1 MKILG
6 IALLTIVVGSNS
18 LAEAQ
23 QNKKVYR
30 LGFLSPAASPAP
42 SIQAASNLVPKLLR
56 ELGYVEGQNLLVH
69 RHFAG
74 GEIERLPQLAKELV
88 TCEWM

>member
-1 MKILG
+1 MRILG
-6 IALLTIVVGSNS
+6 IALLSMLVGSNF

-30 LGFLSPAASPAP
+30 LGFLSPAASPAR

-56 ELGYVEGQNLLVH
+56 DLSYVEGQNLLVY
-69 RHFAG
+69 RRFAG
-74 GEIERLPQLAKELV
+74 RRARATSSARQGAG
-88 TCEWM
+88 

>member
-1 MKILG
+1 MRKANQEIRMRILVM
-6 IALLTIVVGSNS
+6 ALATMIVGSNS

-42 SIQAASNLVPKLLR
+42 SIQTASNLVPKLLR
-56 ELGYVEGQNLLVH
+56 ELG
-69 RHFAG
+69 
-74 GEIERLPQLAKELV
+74 
-88 TCEWM
+88 